1 MKGKRPRVKCPDC
14 PVYCFCG
21 STKDMEQNHLGGF
34 NHLPWFTYPF
44 CNKDHAE
51 FHVMCRR
58 AGVDF
63 NDTKNKS
70 IRLIHALKAML
81 VGVWMV
87 LDMLEKHVRSQSEG
101 RS

>member
-1 MKGKRPRVKCPDC
+1 
-14 PVYCFCG
+14 
-21 STKDMEQNHLGGF
+21 
-34 NHLPWFTYPF
+34 
-44 CNKDHAE
+44 
-51 FHVMCRR
+51 MCRR